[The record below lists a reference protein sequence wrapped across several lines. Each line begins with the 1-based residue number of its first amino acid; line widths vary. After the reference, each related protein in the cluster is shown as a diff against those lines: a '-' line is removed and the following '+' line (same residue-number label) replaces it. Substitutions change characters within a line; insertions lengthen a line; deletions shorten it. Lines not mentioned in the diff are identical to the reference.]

1 MYIGKH
7 RTPKNELEDTVVE
20 RTPIHIPENYAG
32 NAFSAKIDAETCDE
46 DAPKKEDVHENDA
59 YLPAC
64 IETEKEKKSF
74 PPRLDRLF
82 SGDTL
87 LILLAILLAGS
98 EDGGEISLILL
109 LLLLF

>member
-7 RTPKNELEDTVVE
+7 RASPKELEDTVVE

-32 NAFSAKIDAETCDE
+32 NAFSTEIEVETCDE
-46 DAPKKEDVHENDA
+46 AVSKKEDVHENDA

-64 IETEKEKKSF
+64 VETQKEKKSF
-74 PPRLDRLF
+74 TPRLDRLF

-87 LILLAILLAGS
+87 LILRAILLAGS
-98 EDGGEISLILL
+98 EDGGEISLLLL